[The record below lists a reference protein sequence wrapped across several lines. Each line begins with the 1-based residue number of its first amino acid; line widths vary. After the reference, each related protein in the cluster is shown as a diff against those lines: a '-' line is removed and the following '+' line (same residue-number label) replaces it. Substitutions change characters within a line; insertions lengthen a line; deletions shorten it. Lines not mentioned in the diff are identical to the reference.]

1 MYLKQQIHGLM
12 NFGFYFLM
20 TVRSFKKTKQLLYI
34 ARSKY
39 KLYHSMTYPVK
50 DLCTAAVKEAQD
62 LIILYHTISGF
73 IIL

>member
-1 MYLKQQIHGLM
+1 MYLKQQQIHCLT
-12 NFGFYFLM
+12 NFGFFFLM

-34 ARSKY
+34 ARAKY

-62 LIILYHTISGF
+62 LKVLSYYEGF